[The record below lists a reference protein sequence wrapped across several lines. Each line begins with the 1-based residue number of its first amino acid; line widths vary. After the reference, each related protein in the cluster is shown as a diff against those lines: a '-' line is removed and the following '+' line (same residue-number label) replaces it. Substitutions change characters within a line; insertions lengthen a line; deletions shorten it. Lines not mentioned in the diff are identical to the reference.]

1 MFGESLC
8 KHSCTNLLLT
18 LKKKISC
25 IRIEECN
32 DQVIGLDFKKHKS
45 ISYFTRT
52 SVYLGRAEKI
62 VRTSKLW
69 QTIGDSGEQRRGAFF
84 YRGKEETGEA
94 MVFLH

>member
-1 MFGESLC
+1 M
-8 KHSCTNLLLT
+8 T
-18 LKKKISC
+18 LKNTKAS
-25 IRIEECN
+25 
-32 DQVIGLDFKKHKS
+32 VILLEQC
-45 ISYFTRT
+45 
-52 SVYLGRAEKI
+52 VYLGRAEKI